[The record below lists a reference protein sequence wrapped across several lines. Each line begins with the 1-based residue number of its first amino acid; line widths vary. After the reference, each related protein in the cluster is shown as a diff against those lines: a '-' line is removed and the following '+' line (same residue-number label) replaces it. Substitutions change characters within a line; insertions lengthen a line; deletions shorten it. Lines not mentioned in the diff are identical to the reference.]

1 MPLKHILPQRFTT
14 QLLIQTLQKIDQLPR
29 STEASVRESTDPRI
43 IVDFKISG
51 RRHCLKCTLKIAAC
65 SEEFMDVSTL
75 CCNILRML
83 SYSFGNLVT
92 MIMFYFMF
100 VSQLYPH
107 HEQFHIH
114 DWSMIVFSREMTGAI
129 KRRVVDPPTQGST
142 PPTAP
147 TDDDSYPSRSA
158 WRCSTK

>member
-75 CCNILRML
+75 CSNILRML

-92 MIMFYFMF
+92 MIIMFTSCLCHSCIHIMNSSIFM
-100 VSQLYPH
+100 
-107 HEQFHIH
+107 
-114 DWSMIVFSREMTGAI
+114 
-129 KRRVVDPPTQGST
+129 
-142 PPTAP
+142 PTAGKP
-147 TDDDSYPSRSA
+147 YVRFASFLSIA
-158 WRCSTK
+158 LCLGVGVGWGGGAC